1 MTVTNILTG
10 RTRECLMNYEA
21 LERFAIMTV
30 DGGLSDRDAIIAI
43 IRQYGEQIA
52 REVWSRTRSNNGN

>member
-1 MTVTNILTG
+1 
-10 RTRECLMNYEA
+10 MNYEA

-43 IRQYGEQIA
+43 IRKYGEQTA